1 MYMRVQVEAA
11 AAAAAACVSVGKL
24 LSSSLWQTSKEVF
37 RLGSCRVT
45 QIILYFFEN

>member
-1 MYMRVQVEAA
+1 MRVQVEAAA